1 MKTTVAPWLG
11 EPCSF
16 RVCGRQPK
24 FQRCPEYAGRIIM
37 EVKVVPTEDGALTAA
52 SAGERVWRKMY
63 PSMDAASTQAVE
75 LQIRRS
81 FVGRGTPLSLSSLNS
96 HSGSITVLEVVKY

>member
-1 MKTTVAPWLG
+1 
-11 EPCSF
+11 
-16 RVCGRQPK
+16 
-24 FQRCPEYAGRIIM
+24 M

-81 FVGRGTPLSLSSLNS
+81 FVGRGTPLSLSSLNL
-96 HSGSITVLEVVKY
+96 HSRSTCALKRFKY